1 MRLRALLPAV
11 ALTLLATAC
20 ASFER
25 ESPRSVDDGAVGGN
39 ETIIGHVTPQG
50 ELKADTL
57 DGFQPDTAQV
67 ERETVLTG
75 TFRTTPAHARDADP
89 APARLATGWR
99 VQVFASRDR
108 SQAEAFVGRLEG
120 RMDGAPVYVEHADSW
135 FKVRVGDFPD
145 REAAERLRS
154 RLVDRGFD
162 DAWTVR
168 TTIRTVP

>member
-1 MRLRALLPAV
+1 MRLRRVLPAV
-11 ALTLLATAC
+11 ALALLASAC

-25 ESPRSVDDGAVGGN
+25 ESPRSADDGAVGGN
-39 ETIIGHVTPQG
+39 ETIVGHVTPQG

-57 DGFQPDTAQV
+57 DGFQPDTARV

-75 TFRTTPAHARDADP
+75 TFRRAPARGIDP

-108 SQAEAFVGRLEG
+108 SQAEGFAGRLEG

-135 FKVRVGDFPD
+135 FKVRVGDFSD
-145 REAAERLRS
+145 REAAERLRG

>member
-1 MRLRALLPAV
+1 VRLRGILPVV
-11 ALTLLATAC
+11 ALTLLAPAC

-25 ESPRSVDDGAVGGN
+25 ESPRSADDSAVGGN
-39 ETIIGHVTPQG
+39 ETIVGHVTPEG
-50 ELKADTL
+50 ELRADTL
-57 DGFQPDTAQV
+57 DGFQPDTARV

-75 TFRTTPAHARDADP
+75 TFRRAPERSRGVDP
-89 APARLATGWR
+89 APVRLATGWR

-108 SQAEAFVGRLEG
+108 SQAEAFAGRLEG
-120 RMDGAPVYVEHADSW
+120 RMDGAPIYVEHADSW
-135 FKVRVGDFPD
+135 FKVRAGDFLD